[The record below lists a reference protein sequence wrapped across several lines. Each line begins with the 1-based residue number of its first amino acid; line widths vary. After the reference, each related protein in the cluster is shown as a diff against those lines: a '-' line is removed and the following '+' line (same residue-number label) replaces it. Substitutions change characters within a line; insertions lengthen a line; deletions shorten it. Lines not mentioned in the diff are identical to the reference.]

1 MLFPALQIKIVTEK
15 VTEVSTMDLIMDSN
29 GGIGWLI
36 NLGLLALLG
45 YSVFIIAERYQ
56 TLNRALREEEDFV
69 NRIKNLLLEGNME
82 AARKLCVNSE
92 SPSARMLEK
101 GIARIGKPAET
112 IAVSMENTGK
122 LEIIR
127 LKRRLRF
134 LALTSGTGPLVG
146 LLGTIF
152 SLYSMYTKLDN
163 SAVLNA
169 KILSNGSM
177 VAMITLAFGLI
188 VGIISYIFYQLL
200 LGKVESVQYQ
210 MEKDSIQFMDLLFQP
225 VK

>member
-1 MLFPALQIKIVTEK
+1 MLFPAFQIKIVTEK

-36 NLGLLALLG
+36 NLALLALFG

-163 SAVLNA
+163 ETVLNA